1 MTERART
8 KPKSQASLNQRVA
21 DNALVFAGFATKSG
35 EPSILRFGQDV
46 WHVNE
51 VILAPNQHDVPY
63 RIDFA
68 RVGSA
73 SIQVALKEF
82 SHARV
87 RVAAGGYRASKPA
100 TMHSNTTGLIRIFE
114 ALYEAEGI
122 ASLREVTQEMFDR
135 WLARAKVEGV
145 PVEAHV
151 YQLKVL
157 YAYRGHISEPLQ
169 FNPWRGRSGFRVTGV
184 QHGAKNPENTTP
196 RIPEALAGP
205 LLQWAFRYIDEF
217 SVEII
222 QALEVQLNKRPAAT
236 GINAPCVEQRLEQY
250 LTHLRA
256 TGGGL
261 PSLSPA
267 LPTDDQFEALVN
279 DRKKKA
285 ATGWVTRTRAW
296 ASETMSDAQ
305 ILLAVTHLKKKVL
318 GESETDAAHI
328 RGLLLQ
334 AADEIGLDWQ
344 CAAELPTETLVMLRR
359 GSIIGKVLVREMTM
373 LVLAGFIVVA
383 YLTGMR
389 DSEVQDMRRGCLRRH
404 RSNDGSPTRW
414 YIRSRVWKARN
425 VMGDPEQWVAI
436 AEVAKTVQVIER
448 LHEVMGSPADCYLF
462 GLRLSDSFKQR
473 RADLPIG
480 QRIGRLL
487 DLFRNHV
494 NALAKRSTMTK
505 PIPEWEGQV
514 WTFSSRQFRRTLAW
528 HVVNRPFGTVAGMR
542 HFKHLGIQIME
553 GYGGMSA
560 SGFAGELDEERM
572 LGTLDSLVDRYDDW
586 HRGVKLAG
594 PGAVVLEREF
604 ESIQAS
610 IGGGPMI
617 ADGARLRA
625 MLKHRAKHL
634 YPGLL
639 SDCSFDPN
647 YAQCGGTTAPRRE
660 ACRPN
665 SCANS
670 YITSEHKVRWL
681 KHAGE
686 LDQYLVHR
694 KELPS
699 GQIERLVQ
707 AREEV
712 AQVLA
717 QGTQQKERSN

>member
-1 MTERART
+1 MSERART
-8 KPKSQASLNQRVA
+8 KPKSQARLNQRVSA
-21 DNALVFAGFATKSG
+21 DALVFAGFATKSG
-35 EPSILRFGQDV
+35 EPSTVQFGQDV
-46 WHVNE
+46 WYVNE

-68 RVGSA
+68 RVGPA

-82 SHARV
+82 SYARV
-87 RVAAGGYRASKPA
+87 RFAAGGYRASKPA

-135 WLARAKVEGV
+135 WLARAKVEGA

-157 YAYRGHISEPLQ
+157 YAYREHISEPLQ

-184 QHGAKNPENTTP
+184 QHGAKNPENKTP

-205 LLQWAFRYIDEF
+205 LLQWAFRYVDEF
-217 SVEII
+217 SEEII
-222 QALEVQLNKRPAAT
+222 RALEVQMNKRPVAP
-236 GINAPCVEQRLEQY
+236 GINARRVEERVEQY
-250 LTHLRA
+250 LAHLRA
-256 TGGGL
+256 TGAGL
-261 PSLSPA
+261 PSLSPV
-267 LPTDDQFEALVN
+267 LPTEEQFEALID
-279 DRKKKA
+279 DRKKRSA
-285 ATGWVTRTRAW
+285 NGWVTGSHAW
-296 ASETMSDAQ
+296 ASETMGDEQ
-305 ILLAVTHLKKKVL
+305 MLLAVTYLLKHVL
-318 GESETDAAHI
+318 SRSSTDPVHI
-328 RGLLLQ
+328 QGLLLQ
-334 AADEIGLDWQ
+334 AVNEIGLDWQ
-344 CAAELPTETLVMLRR
+344 CATKLPAETLVMLRR
-359 GSIIGKVLVREMTM
+359 GSLIGKALVREMTM

-404 RSNDGSPTRW
+404 GSDDGGHTRW

-436 AEVAKTVQVIER
+436 DEVAKTVQVIER
-448 LHEVMGSPADCYLF
+448 LHEVMGSPKDCYLF
-462 GLRLSDSFKQR
+462 GLRLSDSLKQR
-473 RADLPIG
+473 RVDLPIG
-480 QRIGRLL
+480 QGIGNLL

-494 NALAKRSTMTK
+494 NVLAQRSTRTG
-505 PIPEWEGQV
+505 PIPEWEGRV
-514 WTFSSRQFRRTLAW
+514 WGFSSRQFRRTLAW
-528 HVVNRPFGTVAGMR
+528 HIVNRPFGTVAGMR

-560 SGFAGELDEERM
+560 SGFSAELDEERM
-572 LGTLDSLVDRYDDW
+572 LGALDSLVDRYEDW

-610 IGGGPMI
+610 IGGGPMV
-617 ADGARLRA
+617 ADSARLRA
-625 MLKHRAKHL
+625 LLKHRAKHL

-639 SDCSFDPN
+639 SDCNFDPN
-647 YAQCGGTTAPRRE
+647 YAQCGGTAAPRRE

-670 YITSEHKVRWL
+670 YITVEHKVRWL

-699 GQIERLVQ
+699 GQIERIVQ

-712 AQVLA
+712 AMVLA
-717 QGTQQKERSN
+717 EGTQKEERSN

>member
-1 MTERART
+1 
-8 KPKSQASLNQRVA
+8 
-21 DNALVFAGFATKSG
+21 
-35 EPSILRFGQDV
+35 
-46 WHVNE
+46 VNE
-51 VILAPNQHDVPY
+51 VIFAPNQHDVPY

-68 RVGSA
+68 RVGPA
-73 SIQVALKEF
+73 AIQVALKEF
-82 SHARV
+82 SYTRV
-87 RVAAGGYRASKPA
+87 RFAAGGYRVSKPA
-100 TMHSNTTGLIRIFE
+100 TMHSNTTGLIRTFA
-114 ALYEAEGI
+114 ALHEAEGI
-122 ASLREVTQEMFDR
+122 ESMAEVTQEMLDC
-135 WLARAKVEGV
+135 WLARSKVEGI

-151 YQLKVL
+151 YQLKLL
-157 YAYRGHISEPLQ
+157 YAYRDHISEPLQ
-169 FNPWRGRSGFRVTGV
+169 FNPWRGRSGSRVTGV

-217 SVEII
+217 SADII
-222 QALEVQLNKRPAAT
+222 HALEAQLNKRPAAD
-236 GINAPCVEQRLEQY
+236 GINARRVEQRLEQY
-250 LTHLRA
+250 LTHLRV

-261 PSLSPA
+261 PSHSPV

-279 DRKKKA
+279 DRKTRA

-305 ILLAVTHLKKKVL
+305 ILLAVTHLKKKII
-318 GESETDAAHI
+318 GESATNSAHI
-328 RGLLLQ
+328 QGLLLQ

-344 CAAELPTETLVMLRR
+344 CAAKLPRETLVMLRR
-359 GSIIGKVLVREMTM
+359 GSLIGKALVREMTM

-389 DSEVQDMRRGCLRRH
+389 DSEVQDMRRGCLRRQG
-404 RSNDGSPTRW
+404 SDDGGHTRW

-436 AEVAKTVQVIER
+436 DEVAKTVQVIER
-448 LHEVMGSPADCYLF
+448 LHEVMGSPKECYLF
-462 GLRLSDSFKQR
+462 GLRLSDSFKQSR
-473 RADLPIG
+473 DDLPIG
-480 QRIGRLL
+480 QGIGRLL
-487 DLFRNHV
+487 DLFRDHV
-494 NALAKRSTMTK
+494 NVLAKRSTMTQ

-514 WTFSSRQFRRTLAW
+514 WSFGSRQFRRTLAW
-528 HVVNRPFGTVAGMR
+528 HIVNRPFGTVAGMR

-560 SGFAGELDEERM
+560 SGFAAELDEERM
-572 LGTLDSLVDRYDDW
+572 LGALDSLVDRYDDW

-604 ESIQAS
+604 ESIQTS
-610 IGGGPMI
+610 IGGGPMV

-625 MLKHRAKHL
+625 LLKHRAKHL

-647 YAQCGGTTAPRRE
+647 YAQCGGSTAPRRE

-670 YITSEHKVRWL
+670 YVTAEHKVRWL

-686 LDQYLVHR
+686 LDQYLVHH

-699 GQIERLVQ
+699 GQIERIMQ
-707 AREEV
+707 ARQEVSMVLEED
-712 AQVLA
+712 
-717 QGTQQKERSN
+717 TRKEERSN